1 MFDIKNHAYLMN
13 LDSKSDQDLLKLMKV
28 HNSKAFQMLYIRYWD
43 SVLHFAYQK
52 TKDLMTAEDIV
63 QDIFVSLWNR
73 REELVITSSFRNYLM
88 VSIKYRVI
96 KFLDKQRGVRLDD
109 ELNQVDLVDD
119 STQEWLEFIEIKTL
133 LEQLVSHLPDKYRIV
148 YLLHKE
154 EGLSHKEIAQCL
166 ELSEQAV
173 NSRLV
178 RARRSLSVGIKNYMS
193 MFFL

>member
-1 MFDIKNHAYLMN
+1 MN
-13 LDSKSDQDLLKLMKV
+13 LESKSDQDLLKLMKF
-28 HNSKAFQMLYIRYWD
+28 HDSKAFQMLYSRYWD

-88 VSIKYRVI
+88 VCIKYRVI
-96 KFLDKQRGVRLDD
+96 KFLDKQKGVRL
-109 ELNQVDLVDD
+109 EEDLSQLDSLDD
-119 STQEWLEFIEIKTL
+119 STQEWLEFVEIKSL
-133 LEQLVSHLPDKYRIV
+133 LEQLINHLPDKYKIV
-148 YLLHKE
+148 YLMHKE
-154 EGLSHKEIAQCL
+154 EGLSHKQIAHCL

-178 RARRSLSVGIKNYMS
+178 RARRSLSTGIKDYIS
-193 MFFL
+193 LFFL